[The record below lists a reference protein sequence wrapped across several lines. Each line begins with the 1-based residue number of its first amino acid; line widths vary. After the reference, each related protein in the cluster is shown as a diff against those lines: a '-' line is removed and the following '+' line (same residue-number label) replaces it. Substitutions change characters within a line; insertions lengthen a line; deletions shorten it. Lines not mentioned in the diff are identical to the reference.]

1 MTSYPTL
8 TEMDI
13 SRAEEIRHYT
23 LHQERGNIDVL
34 KVFYKRKKGSFLPER
49 KTFRFGRSAKMI
61 STGNIAKP
69 NQEVFEISPFLLKA
83 IAELDGLLKAR
94 DSVVDKKQHIIDRMA
109 QIEQEI
115 QSGHEEMRSL
125 LKDL

>member
-1 MTSYPTL
+1 MSNYPTL
-8 TEMDI
+8 AEMDI

-23 LHQERGNIDVL
+23 LHQEGNRDVL

-61 STGNIAKP
+61 ATGERGKETR
-69 NQEVFEISPFLLKA
+69 EVYEISPFLLKA
-83 IAELDGLLKAR
+83 VAELDTLLKKQ
-94 DSVVDKKQHIIDRMA
+94 DSVIDKKQHIIDRMK

-115 QSGHEEMRSL
+115 QSAHEEMRSL
-125 LKDL
+125 LEEL

>member
-1 MTSYPTL
+1 MNNHPTL

-34 KVFYKRKKGSFLPER
+34 KVFYERKKGAFLPER
-49 KTFRFGRSAKMI
+49 KTFRFGRSAKMVA
-61 STGNIAKP
+61 TGNIAKP
-69 NQEVFEISPFLLKA
+69 TQEVFEISPFLLKA
-83 IAELDGLLKAR
+83 IAEFDVLLTAR
-94 DSVVDKKQHIIDRMA
+94 DSVVDKKQHILDRMA
-109 QIEQEI
+109 HLEQEI
-115 QSGHEEMRSL
+115 QSSHEEIRSL

>member
-1 MTSYPTL
+1 MSNYPTL
-8 TEMDI
+8 ATMDTH
-13 SRAEEIRHYT
+13 RTQEIRHYT
-23 LHQERGNIDVL
+23 LHQERDNRDVL
-34 KVFYKRKKGSFLPER
+34 KIFYKRKKGSFLPER

-61 STGNIAKP
+61 ATGNIAKP

-83 IAELDGLLKAR
+83 IAELDSLLKSH
-94 DSVVDKKQHIIDRMA
+94 DSVIDKKQHIIERMA

-115 QSGHEEMRSL
+115 QSAHEEMRSL